1 MYKRQYETWAEAGSP
16 DSATLANARVRQ
28 MLSDYEAPALDPA
41 IAEALQAYVD
51 RRKASEPDAF
61 G

>member
-1 MYKRQYETWAEAGSP
+1 MQ
-16 DSATLANARVRQ
+16 LANARVRK
-28 MLSDYEAPALDPA
+28 LLGDYVPPPVDPA
-41 IAEALQAYVD
+41 TVEALQAFVD

>member
-1 MYKRQYETWAEAGSP
+1 MLAEYVAPEIDAG
-16 DSATLANARVRQ
+16 V
-28 MLSDYEAPALDPA
+28 
-41 IAEALQAYVD
+41 AEALQDYVD

>member
-1 MYKRQYETWAEAGSP
+1 MQ
-16 DSATLANARVRQ
+16 LANARVHR
-28 MLSDYEAPALDPA
+28 MLGEYEAPALDPG
-41 IAEALQAYVD
+41 IAEALQDFVE